1 MAEEARRRQ
10 LFAIYLTPGLR
21 GEVAAVARAL
31 EGVAVIS
38 VAAIDAYVSNGAILG
53 FELVSGRPRM
63 VLNLAQAKKQ
73 GVAFRAQVMK
83 LMRIVE

>member
-1 MAEEARRRQ
+1 M
-10 LFAIYLTPGLR
+10 
-21 GEVAAVARAL
+21 AAVDSY
-31 EGVAVIS
+31 VAG
-38 VAAIDAYVSNGAILG
+38 GAILG

-63 VLNLAQAKKQ
+63 VLNLGQAKKQ